1 MTEEENLVGKKRR
14 IFAGY
19 YKRYDGGLHFYVI
32 RVVPDLITGEDVILC
47 RKDSFNDF
55 SYFVLTRKEFD
66 SKVECGGKKIKKYY
80 RNQQRFPISD
90 ASLECIETDGFPSY
104 AKRR

>member
-1 MTEEENLVGKKRR
+1 MEEIKKSNYIKRR

-19 YKRYDGGLHFYVI
+19 YKRYDGGLYFYVI

-66 SKVECGGKKIKKYY
+66 TKVECGGKKIKNIKKQPKKC
-80 RNQQRFPISD
+80 RNR
-90 ASLECIETDGFPSY
+90 
-104 AKRR
+104 AK

>member
-1 MTEEENLVGKKRR
+1 MEEIKEKERR

-47 RKDSFNDF
+47 RKDSFNNF
-55 SYFVLTRKEFD
+55 KYFGLTKSNVRRWAD
-66 SKVECGGKKIKKYY
+66 S
-80 RNQQRFPISD
+80 
-90 ASLECIETDGFPSY
+90 LIESALIFYMPF
-104 AKRR
+104 

>member
-1 MTEEENLVGKKRR
+1 MEEIKKDTPKKRR

-32 RVVPDLITGEDVILC
+32 SVVPDLITGEDVMLC

-55 SYFVLTRKEFD
+55 SYFVFAWEEFND
-66 SKVECGGKKIKKYY
+66 V
-80 RNQQRFPISD
+80 
-90 ASLECIETDGFPSY
+90 
-104 AKRR
+104 RRRAGSN